1 MSLRPRRGNELTRRV
16 LREME
21 KKQMVESACADT
33 FRLRHLAASGC
44 ALHVQEGDRDLPQT
58 TLHFAKS
65 CILQR

>member
-1 MSLRPRRGNELTRRV
+1 
-16 LREME
+16 ME